1 MKIKMWL
8 ANALRDAVL
17 SDVQKKW
24 LLKSPISYIYL
35 LMWIVLYCVSQ
46 TSDYLKTDSVADP
59 VVICTDEF

>member
-1 MKIKMWL
+1 MWL

-46 TSDYLKTDSVADP
+46 TSDYLKTDSVADS
-59 VVICTDEF
+59 VL